1 MIVRPCAYCGV
12 RPSRPIHHRW
22 PQHRDRVRHYGRKMI
37 DAEFNMAWCCHV
49 CNGSH
54 DNVELWSE
62 DEFRAAAERAGFVLP
77 PPMRSNKK
85 APM

>member
-1 MIVRPCAYCGV
+1 
-12 RPSRPIHHRW
+12 
-22 PQHRDRVRHYGRKMI
+22 MI
-37 DAEFNMAWCCHV
+37 DADFNRAWCCHV

-77 PPMRSNKK
+77 PPMRSNKGRV
-85 APM
+85 